1 MSTVL
6 SQWHQVKKGKEE
18 KDRERKKIWKREE
31 WGKEKE
37 EEDERKSSRSLV
49 YCTNRIKPP

>member
-18 KDRERKKIWKREE
+18 KDREKKNMKKRGMRKGERGGRWK
-31 WGKEKE
+31 KE
-37 EEDERKSSRSLV
+37 
-49 YCTNRIKPP
+49 